1 MSKEPD
7 RKRLENPQV
16 LGKGKIKRV
25 SWQKKEKKGACRKRE
40 SQPVT
45 YQEKLS
51 SIVAR
56 MVREIY
62 NMETAYNSLDLRQGS
77 YPIG

>member
-1 MSKEPD
+1 MKIL
-7 RKRLENPQV
+7 KRRP
-16 LGKGKIKRV
+16 GKGENKEGQLAEEREEG
-25 SWQKKEKKGACRKRE
+25 SMQKEGE
-40 SQPVT
+40 PVT

-77 YPIG
+77 YPID